1 MLRPAILWNDQRTA
15 AECAEI
21 EERVGLERLI
31 ELTGNRALTGFTAPK
46 LLWLRTHEPEVYAQI
61 RHILLPKDYVRL
73 RLCGE
78 RAIDVADA
86 SGTLLFD
93 VAERRFSTAVLDALE
108 VPESWMPRSLES
120 PEVSG
125 RTAAGV
131 PVAAGAGDCAAA
143 ALGVGVERPGPV
155 SLVLG
160 TSGVVFAALPAYQPD
175 AQARVHVF
183 CHAVPGAWHAM
194 GVMLSAA
201 GSLQWARDTFAPG
214 RAVRRAD
221 GRGGG
226 RPGRRRR
233 HRLPALPVGRAHAA
247 RRPGRARRVRRPERA
262 PHRGHVMRAV
272 LEGVAFGLADS
283 FDLLR
288 DLGVEATVARAS
300 GGGARSDFWLRIC
313 ASVLG
318 VPVCRMAVDEGSAFG
333 AAMLGGIA
341 GGMFAGVGRGRRG
354 VRARARP
361 DRPRPRLGRRLRRGG
376 GSASSRSTPRSR
388 ACSADAQPGLR
399 RNHRRFTADSQARR
413 RGCRYGDRPPT
424 WHARVMAAERT
435 ADMRRVLIVD
445 DEASIT
451 DAVATALRYE
461 GFDTCEIASGRAAV
475 TAIDEFRPDLIILD
489 VMLPDLDGLA
499 VARRLRDRRVPVPV
513 IFLSAKDA
521 TEDKIAGLALGD
533 DYVTKPFS
541 LAELVA
547 RVQTVLRRTQG
558 DDGHVLRFADVR
570 ARRRHA
576 PGAPR

>member
-1 MLRPAILWNDQRTA
+1 VAKVAVGLDVGTTGVKALAVTADGEVVASAESHYGLSQPQPGWSEQAPAHWWAGSESAIAALGPHEIAGIGLSGQMHGLVALDEHDRVLRPAILWNDQRTA

-21 EERVGLERLI
+21 EERVGLDRLI

-46 LLWLRTHEPEVYAQI
+46 LLWLRAHEPEIYAQI

-73 RLCGE
+73 QLCGE

-93 VAERRFSTAVLDALE
+93 VAERRFSEAVLDALE

-120 PEVSG
+120 PEISG

-175 AQARVHVF
+175 PRARVHVF

-214 RAVRRAD
+214 VSFGELMAEAEAAPAGAGGIVFLPYLSGERTPHAD
-221 GRGGG
+221 PDARG
-226 RPGRRRR
+226 
-233 HRLPALPVGRAHAA
+233 ALVGLSASHT
-247 RRPGRARRVRRPERA
+247 
-262 PHRGHVMRAV
+262 RGHIMRAV

-341 GGMFAGVGRGRRG
+341 GGMFSGVDEAVEAC
-354 VRARARP
+354 VRVSDQIDP
-361 DRPRPRLGRRLRRGG
+361 EPMW
-376 GSASSRSTPRSR
+376 TEV
-388 ACSADAQPGLR
+388 
-399 RNHRRFTADSQARR
+399 
-413 RGCRYGDRPPT
+413 Y
-424 WHARVMAAERT
+424 AERRQRFI
-435 ADMRRVLIVD
+435 ALYPALKGVL
-445 DEASIT
+445 
-451 DAVATALRYE
+451 
-461 GFDTCEIASGRAAV
+461 G
-475 TAIDEFRPDLIILD
+475 
-489 VMLPDLDGLA
+489 
-499 VARRLRDRRVPVPV
+499 
-513 IFLSAKDA
+513 
-521 TEDKIAGLALGD
+521 
-533 DYVTKPFS
+533 
-541 LAELVA
+541 
-547 RVQTVLRRTQG
+547 
-558 DDGHVLRFADVR
+558 
-570 ARRRHA
+570 
-576 PGAPR
+576 